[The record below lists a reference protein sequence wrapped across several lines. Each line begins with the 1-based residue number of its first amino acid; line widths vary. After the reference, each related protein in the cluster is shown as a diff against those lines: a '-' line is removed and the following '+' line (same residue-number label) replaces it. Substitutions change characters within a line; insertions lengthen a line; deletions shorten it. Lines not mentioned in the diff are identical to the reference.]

1 MIAYKKHLELIGYQT
16 STIQSLLYVAKEYL
30 DYTAQKPCSMPDYL
44 NYLAERK
51 NKNNPTKTLSKAQLN
66 MHIYGLKKYFTYLEK
81 VENKT
86 ITDSFLSYKITQK
99 PIVYLTL
106 EEIKSLFE
114 ATTQNPQWE
123 HRDQAILACLYHLG
137 LRVGEA
143 CNLLVQDINL
153 ETNILFVR
161 TSKTGFARQL
171 PIPANAKVI
180 FATYLEINEIQS
192 NECFLQGVNKK
203 LNKQV
208 IGRVLGK
215 LKEKTTIQKR
225 IYPHLLRHSIAT
237 QLLKNGMEIEKISQF
252 LGHRSL
258 ESTQKYTHIINDL

>member
-1 MIAYKKHLELIGYQT
+1 MIAYKKHLELIGYQS

-30 DYTAQKPCSMPDYL
+30 DYTAQKTCSIPDYL
-44 NYLAERK
+44 IYLAGRK
-51 NKNNPTKTLSKAQLN
+51 NKNNSSKTLSKAQLN

-86 ITDSFLSYKITQK
+86 VTDSFLSYKITQK

-114 ATTQNPQWE
+114 ATTQNPQW
-123 HRDQAILACLYHLG
+123 HYRDQAILACLYHLG

-143 CNLLVQDINL
+143 CNLKLEDISL
-153 ETNILFVR
+153 ENNVLLIK

-180 FATYLEINEIQS
+180 FATYLEISTIQPNEY
-192 NECFLQGVNKK
+192 FLQGVNKQ

-208 IGRVLGK
+208 IGRILGK
-215 LKEKTTIQKR
+215 LKAKTTIQKR

>member
-16 STIQSLLYVAKEYL
+16 STIYSLLYVAKEYL
-30 DYTAQKPCSMPDYL
+30 DYTTQKPCSMPDYL

-51 NKNNPTKTLSKAQLN
+51 NKNNPTKTLSKSQLN
-66 MHIYGLKKYFTYLEK
+66 MHIYGLKKYFIYLER
-81 VENKT
+81 VENKS

-106 EEIKSLFE
+106 EEVKQLFE
-114 ATTQNPQWE
+114 ATNQNPQWQE
-123 HRDQAILACLYHLG
+123 RDQAILACLYHLG

-143 CNLLVQDINL
+143 CNLKLEDINL
-153 ETNILFVR
+153 ETNIIHIK

-171 PIPANAKVI
+171 PIPANATII
-180 FATYLEINEIQS
+180 FRNYLERNEMQDS
-192 NECFLQGVNKK
+192 DYFLQGINKQ

-208 IGRVLGK
+208 IGRVLRN
-215 LKEKTTIQKR
+215 LKAKTTIKKR
-225 IYPHLLRHSIAT
+225 IYAHLLRHSIAT

-258 ESTQKYTHIINDL
+258 ESTQKYTHIMD

>member
-30 DYTAQKPCSMPDYL
+30 DYTAQKPCLMPDYL
-44 NYLAERK
+44 IYLSTRK

-66 MHIYGLKKYFTYLEK
+66 MHIYGLKKYFIYLERI
-81 VENKT
+81 ENKI

-99 PIVYLTL
+99 PIIYLTL
-106 EEIKSLFE
+106 EEVKQLFE
-114 ATTQNPQWE
+114 ATKYNARWQE
-123 HRDQAILACLYHLG
+123 RDQAILACLYHLG

-143 CNLLVQDINL
+143 CNLKLEDINL
-153 ETNILFVR
+153 ETNIILIK

-171 PIPANAKVI
+171 PIPANSKII
-180 FATYLEINEIQS
+180 FKNYLEINEIQP
-192 NECFLQGVNKK
+192 NDYFLQGIKK
-203 LNKQV
+203 QLNKQV
-208 IGRVLGK
+208 IGRILRN
-215 LKEKTTIQKR
+215 LKAKTTIKKR
-225 IYPHLLRHSIAT
+225 IYAHLLRHSIAT

-258 ESTQKYTHIINDL
+258 ESTQKYTHIMD

>member
-16 STIQSLLYVAKEYL
+16 STIYSLLYVAKEYL
-30 DYTAQKPCSMPDYL
+30 DYTAQKTCSVPDYL
-44 NYLAERK
+44 IYLSQRK

-66 MHIYGLKKYFTYLEK
+66 MHIYGLKKYFIYLER

-86 ITDSFLSYKITQK
+86 LTDSFLSYKITQK
-99 PIVYLTL
+99 PIIYLTL
-106 EEIKSLFE
+106 EEVKQLFE
-114 ATTQNPQWE
+114 ATNQNPRWQE
-123 HRDQAILACLYHLG
+123 RDQAILACLYHLG

-143 CNLLVQDINL
+143 CNLKVEDINL
-153 ETNILFVR
+153 EANIIHIK

-180 FATYLEINEIQS
+180 FRNYLEINEIQP
-192 NECFLQGVNKK
+192 NDYFLQGIKK
-203 LNKQV
+203 QLNKQV
-208 IGRVLGK
+208 IGRILRN
-215 LKEKTTIQKR
+215 LKAKTTIKKR
-225 IYPHLLRHSIAT
+225 IYAHLLRHSIAT

-258 ESTQKYTHIINDL
+258 ESTQKYTHVVET